1 MPRTAATTSYLAG
14 IGASGALLATT
25 VVAFLFISAL
35 VAFNA
40 FPSLPGI
47 GGGVEA
53 GSSIDVAERRA
64 GSSQLAA
71 RSLPSETAASS
82 SREIDLLLG
91 SDGVGGGT
99 GEEIVGG
106 EGQPIAPGPGS
117 GPGAP
122 TSPSE
127 PTSSPGSPSGGLDEL
142 VDNTVNGVNET
153 VTNLNTAVNN
163 TVNGLNTTISNT
175 LNGLNLGN

>member
-25 VVAFLFISAL
+25 VVAFLFLVAL

-40 FPSLPGI
+40 FPKLPGI

-53 GSSIDVAERRA
+53 GSSIDVAERGA
-64 GSSQLAA
+64 SSSQIAA
-71 RSLPSETAASS
+71 RSLSSATAESS
-82 SREIDLLLG
+82 SREIDLVLG
-91 SDGVGGGT
+91 PDGIGGGGT
-99 GEEIVGG
+99 GDEIVGG
-106 EGQPIAPGPGS
+106 EGQPTTP

-122 TSPSE
+122 ISPGE
-127 PTSSPGSPSGGLDEL
+127 TSSPPSGPSNGLDDL

-153 VTNLNTAVNN
+153 VTNLQTTVND

-175 LNGLNLGN
+175 LDGLNLGN

>member
-14 IGASGALLATT
+14 IGASGALLVTT
-25 VVAFLFISAL
+25 VVAFLFLVAL

-40 FPSLPGI
+40 FPKLPGI

-53 GSSIDVAERRA
+53 GSSIDVAERSA
-64 GSSQLAA
+64 SSSELAA
-71 RSLPSETAASS
+71 RSLPSATAESS
-82 SREIDLLLG
+82 SKEIGLVLG

-99 GEEIVGG
+99 GDEIVGG
-106 EGQPIAPGPGS
+106 EGRPTTP

-122 TSPSE
+122 GTPTSPGE
-127 PTSSPGSPSGGLDEL
+127 TTTSPGGPSNGFDDL

-153 VTNLNTAVNN
+153 VTNLQTTVNN
-163 TVNGLNTTISNT
+163 TVDGLNTTINNT
-175 LNGLNLGN
+175 LNLGG